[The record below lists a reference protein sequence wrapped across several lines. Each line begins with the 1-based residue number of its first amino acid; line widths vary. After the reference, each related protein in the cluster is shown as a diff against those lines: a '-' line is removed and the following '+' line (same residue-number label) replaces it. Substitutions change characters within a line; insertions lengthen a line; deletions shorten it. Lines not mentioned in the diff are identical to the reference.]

1 MYVKASVTV
10 LSVEEQ
16 GCSRSTLIHRLRM
29 FEPQVMENRNAM
41 PAMEQES
48 AASATAQDGYS
59 FHGCQKGRHRKQNS
73 L

>member
-48 AASATAQDGYS
+48 AASVTELGGSEDYYRCLCS
-59 FHGCQKGRHRKQNS
+59 FD
-73 L
+73 